1 MPSSD
6 KESSVK
12 EREFG
17 LESRHSVLTGWN
29 LSKVGHIMK
38 TEIKFM
44 SHQIY

>member
-1 MPSSD
+1 MPFSD
-6 KESSVK
+6 KESSDK

-29 LSKVGHIMK
+29 LSKVGHTMK